1 MLLNDLILEAKLPEK
16 LKHGSTRGHLGE
28 FLLGGAI
35 VAKFIK
41 GESAIDASDVKQVL
55 VKNAAGDLSSTHQ
68 GESANDV
75 INFVNVISNPK
86 NIADAKE
93 VDFTLNVMSEELVGV
108 IKFANSDIYT
118 TKWSKFFA
126 KNGIPDTITVKAA
139 GEEDQSGSKADIF
152 VTYKQPDGS
161 EKNCVLLV

>member
-108 IKFANSDIYT
+108 IKFANSVGSLASSSNITLVEFSNAVVVLVSRSICVDLQLIKHNKTLIDI
-118 TKWSKFFA
+118 
-126 KNGIPDTITVKAA
+126 
-139 GEEDQSGSKADIF
+139 
-152 VTYKQPDGS
+152 
-161 EKNCVLLV
+161 